1 MISEL
6 YDAEWMVISRTIVTE
21 FYDRNNKELNQA
33 LHLVHVLNLHTDLCY
48 ETTNMNRFCIGGA
61 WCSIVSNLELKTQ

>member
-33 LHLVHVLNLHTDLCY
+33 LHLVHVLNLHTNLCY
-48 ETTNMNRFCIGGA
+48 ETTNMNWRGLVLYRF
-61 WCSIVSNLELKTQ
+61 QP